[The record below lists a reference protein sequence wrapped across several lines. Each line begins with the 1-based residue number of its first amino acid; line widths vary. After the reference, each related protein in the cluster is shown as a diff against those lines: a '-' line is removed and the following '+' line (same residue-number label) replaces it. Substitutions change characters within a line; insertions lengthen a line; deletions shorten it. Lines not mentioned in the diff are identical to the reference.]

1 MSSTKS
7 APASSSLS
15 IQSSHSPLPDVGTRN
30 YTILKEVGDGSFG
43 TVWFADWHSPLT
55 LPPGTQP
62 PGPSSRP
69 EYQGKRI
76 VAIKKMKKPFEGGWD
91 ECMKLKELKSL
102 RTIPMHPFIIPL
114 YDAFLHPTTRELH
127 FVFEC
132 MEGNL
137 YQLTKSRKGRPLAGG
152 LIACIFEQTLLG
164 LHHVHSCG
172 YFHRDMKPENLLITT
187 TGLTDYPHGS
197 PFALPTAPPERDV
210 AVIVKIADFGLARET
225 RSSPPYTEYVSTRWY
240 RAPEVLLR
248 ARDYSNP
255 VDMWALGAIL
265 VETVTLKPL
274 FPGTSE
280 MDQVHRICEIMGDPK
295 HHYGHDDKGRLRGG
309 GQWLNGVALAEAVG
323 FKFPDKA
330 PMDFVQLFDM
340 SSIPIQLVDCLHEL
354 LRYEPTARLT
364 TLQCL
369 THPYFIDV
377 APRLIPPALSGA
389 AMVNPALTNGGHLPR
404 SNGHHPGVPHLLT
417 PNSAHHQMSLD
428 LPSISPQIVPTSYTH
443 GAFPKAR
450 PPHILTPSNGLND
463 SVMSDPDGSGPA
475 YTFPSTDG
483 ASPSPSAYP
492 HRGAVAYLPPPLHL
506 PHPDQMRRGSHGNEI
521 YSQHAY
527 DHNSPVITR
536 DPSFLSLSPG
546 HASSSEG
553 LAPEPSP
560 TSRNQ
565 LNPPMTH
572 QKSRSRTL
580 ASVFSS
586 SQSLKRTPSD
596 RVPPDS
602 QTGPSTIHIDPKKA
616 KKEAEKAAKEE
627 AKLEAQ
633 AKREAARRSAQE
645 RSRAVLQKQRLA
657 QGSDML
663 THLNPEF
670 GGPIGPRKI
679 IDKGKGRANLPP
691 PMPQIVE
698 DCSRVRNLLSHQLPR
713 PSVAG
718 SREPLPIERPIHYD
732 LEHRRASYREDDRR
746 FSVNSSNTM
755 DSDPGPGGPSRNLT
769 LHRSPS
775 YGSGCSRLSVASSPN
790 LASLYRASTP
800 ASTASSLDHQLVINM
815 AGLTANERD
824 GPAGLSNGTNHWSG
838 PARGSEDGIRRSRS
852 PSDPRFSPYPTRP
865 SLPSIS
871 NFDFGPNGPPPFPSS
886 TTTNNSNNNNR
897 HDRHL
902 SVSSGSPSVVSSQ
915 SISLVGSNIPLSP
928 YSFPSSPPP
937 PVNNHHHGNVESG
950 LKTPLSLQQQQSQSL
965 HQHQLQQQQQQQQPH
980 QNQSHQLNGRD
991 DEEMRQ

>member
-1 MSSTKS
+1 MSTRTT
-7 APASSSLS
+7 APSSSIPLHPPTS
-15 IQSSHSPLPDVGTRN
+15 PSPLPNVGTRS

-43 TVWFADWHSPLT
+43 TVWLADWHSPLT

-69 EYQGKRI
+69 EYKGKKL
-76 VAIKKMKKPFEGGWD
+76 VAIKKMKKAFEGGWD
-91 ECMKLKELKSL
+91 ECMKLKELNSL

-152 LIACIFEQTLLG
+152 LVACIFEQTLLG

-210 AVIVKIADFGLARET
+210 AVVVKIADFGLARET
-225 RSSPPYTEYVSTRWY
+225 RSRPPYTEYVSTRWY

-354 LRYEPTARLT
+354 LRYEPSARLT

-369 THPYFIDV
+369 NHPYFIDV
-377 APRLIPPALSGA
+377 APRLIPPSLSGTA
-389 AMVNPALTNGGHLPR
+389 LLNPPATNGGPSPR
-404 SNGHHPGVPHLLT
+404 SNGPFPTSSPHHLA
-417 PNSAHHQMSLD
+417 PNAGQQYMAVD
-428 LPSISPQIVPTSYTH
+428 LPSISPQIVPTTH
-443 GAFPKAR
+443 TQGAFPKAR
-450 PPHILTPSNGLND
+450 PAHILTPSSGLHPAD
-463 SVMSDPDGSGPA
+463 SMMSDPESSASSYSFPPAEGSSQA
-475 YTFPSTDG
+475 
-483 ASPSPSAYP
+483 AYP
-492 HRGAVAYLPPPLHL
+492 PRGAVNYLPHHPPQPEIH
-506 PHPDQMRRGSHGNEI
+506 RRGSQPHEH
-521 YSQHAY
+521 YAQQTY
-527 DHNSPVITR
+527 DYQSPPSITR

-546 HASSSEG
+546 LSSSSDG
-553 LAPEPSP
+553 IPTEPTPS
-560 TSRNQ
+560 SRTQ
-565 LNPPMTH
+565 LNAPMASH

-586 SQSLKRTPSD
+586 GQSLKRTPSD
-596 RVPPDS
+596 RTPHDAQIGTSAVPM
-602 QTGPSTIHIDPKKA
+602 DPKKA

-627 AKLEAQ
+627 AKLESQ

-663 THLNPEF
+663 VHVHPEF
-670 GGPIGPRKI
+670 GAPIGAPRKMV
-679 IDKGKGRANLPP
+679 DKGKGRAPLQP
-691 PMPQIVE
+691 PMPQIAE
-698 DCSRVRNLLSHQLPR
+698 DCTRMRHVHSHELSR
-713 PSVAG
+713 PSVAS
-718 SREPLPIERPIHYD
+718 SRTEASAAAPGPDRPGLYAD
-732 LEHRRASYREDDRR
+732 MRPVYREDDRR
-746 FSVNSSNTM
+746 FSINSSNTM
-755 DSDPGPGGPSRNLT
+755 DSDPGPGPSRNIGT

-775 YGSGCSRLSVASSPN
+775 FGSGCSRLSVASSPN

-800 ASTASSLDHQLVINM
+800 ASTASSLDHQLVANM
-815 AGLTANERD
+815 AGLSANERG
-824 GPAGLSNGTNHWSG
+824 GPTDPVWTTGAG
-838 PARGSEDGIRRSRS
+838 ARGSEDGLRRSRS
-852 PSDPRFSPYPTRP
+852 PSDPRFSPYPHPRP
-865 SLPSIS
+865 TLPSIA
-871 NFDFGPNGPPPFPSS
+871 NFDFGPNGPPPSF
-886 TTTNNSNNNNR
+886 

-902 SVSSGSPSVVSSQ
+902 SVSSGSPSVHSV
-915 SISLVGSNIPLSP
+915 PLAT
-928 YSFPSSPPP
+928 YSYPSSPAP
-937 PVNNHHHGNVESG
+937 GVE
-950 LKTPLSLQQQQSQSL
+950 
-965 HQHQLQQQQQQQQPH
+965 QQQQQQNPQQQVFDSRQVHHHHHHHHHHP
-980 QNQSHQLNGRD
+980 QLPTRED
-991 DEEMRQ
+991 DEEMGQ

>member
-1 MSSTKS
+1 MSNRST
-7 APASSSLS
+7 PASSSLS
-15 IQSSHSPLPDVGTRN
+15 LQSQPTPLPDVGTRN

-69 EYQGKRI
+69 EYKGKRL
-76 VAIKKMKKPFEGGWD
+76 VAIKKMKKAFEGGWD

-114 YDAFLHPTTRELH
+114 YDAFLHSTTRELH

-152 LIACIFEQTLLG
+152 LIACIFEQILLG

-210 AVIVKIADFGLARET
+210 AVVVKIADFGLARET
-225 RSSPPYTEYVSTRWY
+225 RSAPPYTEYVSTRWY

-255 VDMWALGAIL
+255 VDMWALGAIM

-389 AMVNPALTNGGHLPR
+389 AMVNPALANGAHLPR

-417 PNSAHHQMSLD
+417 PNAAQHHMALD

-443 GAFPKAR
+443 GAFPNAR
-450 PPHILTPSNGLND
+450 PAHILTPSNGSNPVD

-475 YTFPSTDG
+475 YTFPPTDG

-492 HRGAVAYLPPPLHL
+492 IRGAAAYLPPPPLHL
-506 PHPDQMRRGSHGNEI
+506 SHPDQMRRGSHGNDT
-521 YSQHAY
+521 YSQHSY
-527 DHNSPVITR
+527 DHPSPAITR

-553 LAPEPSP
+553 LPPEPSP

-565 LNPPMTH
+565 LNPPPSH

-580 ASVFSS
+580 ASVFSAT
-586 SQSLKRTPSD
+586 QTLKRTPSE
-596 RVPPDS
+596 RATSDS
-602 QTGPSTIHIDPKKA
+602 QTGPSTIHLDPKKA

-627 AKLEAQ
+627 AKLESQ

-670 GGPIGPRKI
+670 GGPIGPRKV

-698 DCSRVRNLLSHQLPR
+698 DCSRVRNLLAHQLPR

-718 SREPLPIERPIHYD
+718 SRDPLPVERPTHYD
-732 LEHRRASYREDDRR
+732 LDHRPSYVDPRPSYREDGRR

-755 DSDPGPGGPSRNLT
+755 DSDPGPGGPSRNLS

-815 AGLTANERD
+815 AGLTANEGD
-824 GPAGLSNGTNHWSG
+824 GPVGLSNGMNHWPG
-838 PARGSEDGIRRSRS
+838 PARGSEEGIRRSRS

-865 SLPSIS
+865 TLPGIS
-871 NFDFGPNGPPPFPSS
+871 NFDFVTKGPPTFS
-886 TTTNNSNNNNR
+886 TSSNNTPNR

-915 SISLVGSNIPLSP
+915 SISMVGSNIPLSP

-937 PVNNHHHGNVESG
+937 PLNNNNNNGESVYKQPST
-950 LKTPLSLQQQQSQSL
+950 LQQQQQQSQSHQL
-965 HQHQLQQQQQQQQPH
+965 HQQHHHHHHQ
-980 QNQSHQLNGRD
+980 NGRD